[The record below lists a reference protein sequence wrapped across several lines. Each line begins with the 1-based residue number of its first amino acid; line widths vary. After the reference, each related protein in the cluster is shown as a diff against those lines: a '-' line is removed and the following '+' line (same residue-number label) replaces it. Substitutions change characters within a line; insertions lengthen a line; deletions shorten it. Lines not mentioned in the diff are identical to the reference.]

1 MIPKALWIRQ
11 NEPEIFSRATTICEY
26 QDYINMKLTGRRVAS
41 INNAAARWHYDRGR
55 GGVPQSLLNAL
66 DMGELADKWPAEM
79 LDLGEPVGELTDAA
93 AQHTGLPTGLRVV
106 QGGADAFI
114 GMIGLGVV
122 RPGSL
127 ALITGSSHLQLG
139 LSDIPFNGTGIW
151 GTYSDAL
158 LPGSHAVEG
167 GQTST
172 GSVVNWLKK
181 LYGVEDYD
189 QLNKEA
195 RQLPPG
201 CEGLVIQEHFQG
213 NRTPHTDPGS
223 RGAIHGL
230 SLKHG
235 RAHLFRAAIEG
246 IAFGSELIFETMR
259 SHGFRTGSDCHR
271 RRRHALGSVAAD
283 PRRCVEPSPDADGDR

>member
-11 NEPEIFSRATTICEY
+11 NEPEIFSRATTICEF

-55 GGVPQSLLNAL
+55 GGVPQSLLDAL
-66 DMGELADKWPAEM
+66 DMGELADKWQAEM

-93 AQHTGLPTGLRVV
+93 AQHAGLPTGLPVV
-106 QGGADAFI
+106 QGAADAFI

-139 LSDIPFNGTGIW
+139 LSEIPFNGMGIW

-181 LYGVEDYD
+181 LYGVEDYA

-195 RQLPPG
+195 RQ
-201 CEGLVIQEHFQG
+201 VQ
-213 NRTPHTDPGS
+213 HT
-223 RGAIHGL
+223 
-230 SLKHG
+230 
-235 RAHLFRAAIEG
+235 
-246 IAFGSELIFETMR
+246 
-259 SHGFRTGSDCHR
+259 
-271 RRRHALGSVAAD
+271 
-283 PRRCVEPSPDADGDR
+283 